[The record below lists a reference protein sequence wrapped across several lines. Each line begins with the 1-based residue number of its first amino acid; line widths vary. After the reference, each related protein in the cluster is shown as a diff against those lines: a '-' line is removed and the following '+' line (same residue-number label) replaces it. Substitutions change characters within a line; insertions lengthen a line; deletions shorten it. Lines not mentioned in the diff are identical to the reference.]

1 MPNNSSTGGYLLPAS
16 SPAPLEGQSFEDFLQ
31 QIFVGLTGLA
41 GQFVRP
47 RWQPDPP
54 DLPARSQDW
63 FAFGIMDWDPDTYAV
78 EIHDP
83 TGDGVSNLQRHET
96 VNILISF
103 YGPNASNYMATLR
116 DGLQIAQNR
125 EVFQLN
131 AMGLVQTGRAMNVPS
146 LVKEKWLNR
155 IDLTMTMRRLILRTY
170 PILNLASFQGTLHN
184 EEYDTPI
191 NVTP

>member
-1 MPNNSSTGGYLLPAS
+1 MPNTSASGGYLLPAS

-31 QIFVGLTGLA
+31 QIFVGLTGID
-41 GQFVRP
+41 GSFVRP

-54 DLPARSQDW
+54 NQPARGQDW
-63 FAFGIMDWDPDTYAV
+63 FAFGITDWDPDTYGV
-78 EIHDP
+78 ELHKA
-83 TGDGVSNLQRHET
+83 DGSSDLQRHET

-103 YGPNASNYMATLR
+103 YGPNASTYMAMLR

-125 EVFQLN
+125 EIFQTN
-131 AMGLVQTGRAMNVPS
+131 AMGLVQTGRALNVPS

-170 PILNLASFQGTLHN
+170 PILNLASANGILYN
-184 EEYDTPI
+184 EEYATPI